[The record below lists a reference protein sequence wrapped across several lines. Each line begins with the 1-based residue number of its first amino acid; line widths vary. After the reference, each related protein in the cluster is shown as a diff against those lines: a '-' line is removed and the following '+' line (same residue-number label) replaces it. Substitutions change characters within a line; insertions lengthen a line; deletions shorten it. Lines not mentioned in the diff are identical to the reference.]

1 MKSLAHICNGPAIPG
16 EMLALGS
23 FLGNRLCTKPH
34 MTDGKRGRRRWIEYI
49 RKGDRVRCIFM
60 GWAFLYIAVFVF
72 AANSLCD
79 EIFKIFWACV
89 CGRLVPSI
97 CRRNSGCREQNNC
110 RTAAIQH
117 AWGKGTLPDTTV
129 PPIAMESPQMSWS
142 PLLRDKT
149 SSMDTLSRL

>member
-34 MTDGKRGRRRWIEYI
+34 MTDGKRGRRRWIQYI

-89 CGRLVPSI
+89 CGTACSFHTQKEQWLQRTEQLQD
-97 CRRNSGCREQNNC
+97 CCNTACLRERYPAWYHRSSHSYGVSSNVVKSPFNRQNFQYGYF
-110 RTAAIQH
+110 I
-117 AWGKGTLPDTTV
+117 
-129 PPIAMESPQMSWS
+129 
-142 PLLRDKT
+142 
-149 SSMDTLSRL
+149 